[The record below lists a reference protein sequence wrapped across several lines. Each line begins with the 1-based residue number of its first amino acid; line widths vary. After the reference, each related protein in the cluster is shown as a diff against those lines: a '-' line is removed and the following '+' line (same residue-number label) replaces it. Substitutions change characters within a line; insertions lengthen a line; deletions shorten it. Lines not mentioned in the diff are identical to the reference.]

1 MSREESG
8 WSSPPGISSIR
19 WGILVA
25 YLMNWRIHLIVQERT
40 LLCVLLLKLW
50 VIERNFGRVRR
61 QVQKLTTASLDTRA
75 YSLLFVRGQIVQNND
90 LAGT

>member
-8 WSSPPGISSIR
+8 WSSPGIRSIR

-50 VIERNFGRVRR
+50 VIERLN
-61 QVQKLTTASLDTRA
+61 TAVTR
-75 YSLLFVRGQIVQNND
+75 GGMIT
-90 LAGT
+90 AGGESGWRAAMAR